1 MECKHREKLLSPY
14 LDGDL
19 ANPEKRFVEDHLEEC
34 SACREWLSLMQEV
47 KASLRDF
54 PEAEVSPSL
63 QKRLLSIPEHK
74 RKFQFSFELFLKPA
88 FQPLL
93 AAATVLLTIVSFY
106 AFSPQRS
113 SINKSIERQLHL
125 GYHKIGQLYTRA
137 ESFTNSLMGYK
148 DNLLVSLQDKNPL
161 RKEEQ

>member
-1 MECKHREKLLSPY
+1 MECKHIEKLLSPY

-19 ANPEKRFVEDHLEEC
+19 ADPEKRFVEDHLEEC
-34 SACREWLSLMQEV
+34 GSCREWLSLMQEV
-47 KASLRDF
+47 NASLRDF
-54 PEAEVSPSL
+54 PEVKVSLSL
-63 QKRLLSIPEHK
+63 QKRLLSIPERK
-74 RKFQFSFELFLKPA
+74 RKYRFSFDLFLKPA

-93 AAATVLLTIVSFY
+93 AAATVLLTVVSFY

-113 SINKSIERQLHL
+113 SIDKSIERQLHL
-125 GYHKIGQLYTRA
+125 GYHKIGQLFTRA

-148 DNLLVSLQDKNPL
+148 DSLLVSLQYKNPL